1 MLFWIAAAGL
11 TAASAFVLARPLLKS
26 SAPLAARADY
36 DLEVYRHQLA
46 ELEREQERGL
56 ISPQQAASAKAEI
69 GRRMLAVSAA
79 QEKAQNEKAQA
90 GKDGKAAAARPGSSR
105 LAAIAVI
112 AMLPLGALAVY
123 LPLGQPDLPARPY
136 ALRDLD
142 KERNAP
148 PESVLTAV
156 AKLKEELAANPDNLQ
171 GWTILARAM
180 ARMGEW
186 QEAAAAFKQ
195 VVRLAPDDIDVKAAY
210 AETLVNVAG
219 GKIGPDAL
227 KILREVQAAAP
238 KDPRALYYLALA
250 RSQDGDLKGA
260 LEDWRTLV
268 AATPADAPWL
278 PVVKARIEE
287 TASKLGLD
295 IASVMPQPLPAAE
308 PKPASPEQEA
318 AERQKLID
326 GMVRQLESKLAA
338 NPDDVDGWVRLARSY
353 RVLGQNDK
361 AVNAAQEAV
370 KRGPNQATAHLALA
384 DALLGGMEDPPSPL
398 PEAAAAA
405 LKQALALDSANR
417 DALWLL
423 GTDAAKQGRKDE
435 AAALWGRL
443 LAQLDAGSPDHAFV
457 KERIDGLK

>member
-26 SAPLAARADY
+26 SEPLAARADY

-79 QEKAQNEKAQA
+79 QEKTQKDKVQTGKGA
-90 GKDGKAAAARPGSSR
+90 GNNK

-227 KILREVQAAAP
+227 KLLREVQAAAP

-278 PVVKARIEE
+278 PVVKTRIEE

-295 IASVMPQPLPAAE
+295 IASVMPQPLPPAE
-308 PKPASPEQEA
+308 PKQASPEQEA

-326 GMVRQLESKLAA
+326 GMVRQLETKLAA

-361 AVNAAQEAV
+361 AVSAAQEAV

-384 DALLGGMEDPPSPL
+384 DALLGGIEDPPSPL
-398 PEAAAAA
+398 PETAAAA
-405 LKQALALDSANR
+405 LKQALALDPANR

-435 AAALWGRL
+435 AAGLWGRL
-443 LAQLDAGSPDHAFV
+443 LAQLDPASPDHAFV

>member
-11 TAASAFVLARPLLKS
+11 TAAVAFVLARPLLKS
-26 SAPLAARADY
+26 SGPLAFRADY

-46 ELEREQERGL
+46 ELEREQDRGL

-69 GRRMLAVSAA
+69 GRRMLA
-79 QEKAQNEKAQA
+79 
-90 GKDGKAAAARPGSSR
+90 AAAAREKAAGGKAVDAKPGGNK
-105 LAAIAVI
+105 LAAIAVV

-123 LPLGQPDLPARPY
+123 LPLGNPDLPGQPLAARNIE
-136 ALRDLD
+136 

-171 GWTILARAM
+171 GWSLLARAM

-186 QEAAAAFKQ
+186 EEAAAAFKQ
-195 VVRLAPDDIDVKAAY
+195 VARLAPDDIDVKAAY
-210 AETLVNVAG
+210 AETLVNVAD

-227 KILREVQAAAP
+227 KLLREVRAAAP
-238 KDPRALYYLALA
+238 DDPRALYYLAMA
-250 RSQDGDLKGA
+250 RSQEGDLKGA
-260 LEDWRTLV
+260 LEDWRKLV
-268 AATPADAPWL
+268 ASTPADAPWL

-295 IASVMPQPLPAAE
+295 IASVMPQPLPPAE
-308 PKPASPEQEA
+308 PKQASPEQEA

-326 GMVRQLESKLAA
+326 GMVRQLEGKLAT

-353 RVLGQNDK
+353 RVLNQNDK
-361 AVNAAQEAV
+361 AVSAAQEAV

-405 LKQALALDSANR
+405 LQQALALEPANR

-423 GTDAAKQGRKDE
+423 GTDAAKQGRKGE

>member
-11 TAASAFVLARPLLKS
+11 TAASAFVLARPLLKR

-79 QEKAQNEKAQA
+79 QEKTQKDKAQTGKGA
-90 GKDGKAAAARPGSSR
+90 GNNK

-278 PVVKARIEE
+278 PVVKSRIEE

-308 PKPASPEQEA
+308 PASASPEQEA

-326 GMVRQLESKLAA
+326 GMVRQLETKLAA

-398 PEAAAAA
+398 PAAADAA
-405 LKQALALDSANR
+405 LKQALALDPANR

-423 GTDAAKQGRKDE
+423 GADAAKQGRKDE
-435 AAALWGRL
+435 AAALWSRL
-443 LAQLDAGSPDHAFV
+443 LAQLDGGSPDHAFV